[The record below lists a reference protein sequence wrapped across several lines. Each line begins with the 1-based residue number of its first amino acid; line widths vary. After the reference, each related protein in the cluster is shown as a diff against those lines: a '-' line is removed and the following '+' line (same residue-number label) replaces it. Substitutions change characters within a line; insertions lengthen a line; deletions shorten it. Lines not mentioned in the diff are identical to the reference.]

1 MIPCFNISYSFRVE
15 MISFLTG
22 SFLSGC
28 VFLHFHIHLNS
39 KEKNMCCGEIEIA
52 QGYVLERASFKISS
66 TWYKYYSN
74 SNKYWCL
81 LQKLYKQAEMGLK
94 KYFAVFWNQ
103 MLIFLFNQ
111 WTRSKIC
118 SNIFLRCKGTI
129 LTNRFRCL
137 NMT

>member
-52 QGYVLERASFKISS
+52 QGYVLERASSKFHQLDTNFTVTVIYINFCCKNCVNNRISI
-66 TWYKYYSN
+66 
-74 SNKYWCL
+74 
-81 LQKLYKQAEMGLK
+81 G
-94 KYFAVFWNQ
+94 
-103 MLIFLFNQ
+103 
-111 WTRSKIC
+111 
-118 SNIFLRCKGTI
+118 G
-129 LTNRFRCL
+129 
-137 NMT
+137 